1 MTRASNAYRVVRGRI
16 ISGEM
21 ALGAPISR
29 RRLASELGVS
39 FLPITEALIRLELE
53 GLVESRP
60 RAGTRVRIPTPQEVR
75 DHFVV
80 REAFEAQAARAFA
93 GVATP
98 RDRSDVQRLARRVDE
113 LSERGAGCAVA
124 DAHVRLHRRIL
135 KGARCPSL
143 RAAIEANDALASAWL
158 SAGGQQLAGAVPPAA
173 RHRELASTLCTGS
186 PDESAAA
193 ARQHVASD
201 MHRVIALLEP
211 YFRFR
216 QVHAERFYRSASKQP
231 RVSVSPDLR

>member
-80 REAFEAQAARAFA
+80 REAFEAQAAMVFARA
-93 GVATP
+93 ATA
-98 RDRSDVQRLARRVDE
+98 RDRTEVQRLARRVDE
-113 LSERGAGCAVA
+113 LSERGAGGGVS
-124 DAHVRLHRRIL
+124 DAHVRFHRRVL

-158 SAGGQQLAGAVPPAA
+158 SAGASEGAGLAAA
-173 RHRELASTLCTGS
+173 PRHRELASTLCTGS
-186 PDESAAA
+186 PEESAAA

-201 MHRVIALLEP
+201 MKHVMALLEP

-216 QVHAERFYRSASKQP
+216 QVHAERFYRSARKQP
-231 RVSVSPDLR
+231 RMSVRANLR

>member
-21 ALGAPISR
+21 GLGAPISR

-60 RAGTRVRIPTPQEVR
+60 RAGTRVRIPTAQEVR
-75 DHFVV
+75 DHFIV
-80 REAFEAQAARAFA
+80 REAFEAQAAIAFA
-93 GVATP
+93 RAATT
-98 RDRSDVQRLARRVDE
+98 RDRSDVQRLARRVDD
-113 LSERGAGCAVA
+113 LSDRGAGCAAVE
-124 DAHVRLHRRIL
+124 AHLRFHRRIL

-143 RAAIEANDALASAWL
+143 VAAIEANDALASAWL
-158 SAGGQQLAGAVPPAA
+158 SAGGAQRAAAVPSP
-173 RHRELASTLCTGS
+173 RHRELACTLCTGS
-186 PDESAAA
+186 PEESAAA
-193 ARQHVASD
+193 ARQHVAGD
-201 MHRVIALLEP
+201 MQHVLALLEP

-216 QVHAERFYRSASKQP
+216 QVHAERFYRSARKQP
-231 RVSVSPDLR
+231 RAGVRSDLR